1 MAATLSSG
9 TDARDRAV
17 LAATV
22 FAVLF
27 AQVLLYPGVPTL
39 IDALGADSSVLDA
52 GTWFLG
58 TEFVGFVLFAAV
70 WGALSDALGRRR
82 LLVSLGALGGAVGYG
97 LLATL
102 GASGR
107 VGFATV
113 LALRFLQGAFTIGA
127 FSLAITMLTD
137 LEGGTGRNM
146 GAAGIAIG
154 GGTALG
160 APIGGSLYALDTL
173 APLWAA
179 SACLLGVAVLVFAVS
194 DRVPSAASEPS
205 ASSDSESPLD
215 ALAAL
220 RRTPVLTLPYA
231 FGLIDRLAA
240 GFFAFVGTVYF
251 QTRFG
256 VDAGTT
262 GLLLACFFAP
272 FALLQYPSGVLSDR
286 FGRVGP
292 IAVGSGL
299 FGFAVIA
306 VGFAPS
312 VLLAGATM
320 ALVGV
325 FGALCAPA
333 TLALVSDLAA
343 GDERGTAIGGFN
355 IVGSL
360 GFLGGITGGAVVT
373 SVAGFDVAFLVVGLA
388 EVAIALGALPFLLRL
403 DVSRVRTFGRG

>member
-1 MAATLSSG
+1 MVTATG
-9 TDARDRAV
+9 ANHTRDRAV

-39 IDALGADSSVLDA
+39 IEALGASSSVLDA

-58 TEFVGFVLFAAV
+58 VEFLGFVLFAAV
-70 WGALSDALGRRR
+70 WGALSDALGTRRPF
-82 LLVSLGALGGAVGYG
+82 VALGALGGALGYG

-107 VGFATV
+107 VTFTTV
-113 LALRFLQGAFTIGA
+113 LLFRFLQGAFTIGA

-160 APIGGSLYALDTL
+160 APIGGRLYAIDTL
-173 APLWAA
+173 APLWVA
-179 SACLLGVAVLVFAVS
+179 SACLALVAGLSFAVT
-194 DRVPSAASEPS
+194 DRVPDAD
-205 ASSDSESPLD
+205 SDSEGPIA

-220 RRTPVLTLPYA
+220 RRTPVLALPYA

-240 GFFAFVGTVYF
+240 GFFAFVGTIYF

-256 VDAGTT
+256 VDAATT
-262 GLLLACFFAP
+262 GLLLGAFFAP
-272 FALLQYPSGVLSDR
+272 FALLQYPSGILSDR
-286 FGRVGP
+286 IGRVGP

-343 GDERGTAIGGFN
+343 ENERGTAIGGFN

-360 GFLGGITGGAVVT
+360 GFLAGITGGALLT
-373 SVAGFDVAFLVVGLA
+373 DAAGFDAAFLVVGLA

-403 DVSRVRTFGRG
+403 DVSRVRTFDRG

>member
-1 MAATLSSG
+1 MAAATPGRSS
-9 TDARDRAV
+9 TRDRAV

-22 FAVLF
+22 FVVLF
-27 AQVLLYPGVPTL
+27 AQVLLYPGVPEL
-39 IDALGADSSVLDA
+39 IEALGADSPVLDA

-58 TEFVGFVLFAAV
+58 AEFVGFVLFAAV

-82 LLVSLGALGGAVGYG
+82 SLIALGALGGAAGYG
-97 LLATL
+97 ALATF

-107 VGFATV
+107 VGFTAV
-113 LALRFLQGAFTIGA
+113 LVLRFVQGAFTIGA
-127 FSLAITMLTD
+127 FSLALAMLTD
-137 LEGGTGRNM
+137 LGGGAGRNM

-154 GGTALG
+154 AGTALG
-160 APIGGSLYALDTL
+160 APIGGRLYAVDTL
-173 APLWAA
+173 APLWVA
-179 SACLLGVAVLVFAVS
+179 SACLLAVAVLALAVT
-194 DRVPSAASEPS
+194 DRAPRGESEGP
-205 ASSDSESPLD
+205 
-215 ALAAL
+215 LAAL
-220 RRTPVLTLPYA
+220 GALGRTPILLLPYA

-262 GLLLACFFAP
+262 GLLLGCFFAP

-286 FGRVGP
+286 IGRVGP
-292 IAVGSGL
+292 IAIGSGL

-306 VGFAPS
+306 VGFAPT
-312 VLLAGATM
+312 VVLAGATM

-333 TLALVSDLAA
+333 TLALVADLADA
-343 GDERGTAIGGFN
+343 EERGTAIGGFN

-360 GFLGGITGGAVVT
+360 GFLGGIVGGALVT
-373 SVAGFDVAFLVVGLA
+373 DAAGFDVAFLVVGLA
-388 EVAIALGALPFLLRL
+388 EVAIALVALPFLLNL
-403 DVSRVRTFGRG
+403 DVARVPTFDRG

>member
-1 MAATLSSG
+1 MAMATG
-9 TDARDRAV
+9 DDHARDRAV

-27 AQVLLYPGVPTL
+27 AQVLLYPGVPAL
-39 IDALGADSSVLDA
+39 IEALGATSSVLDA

-58 TEFVGFVLFAAV
+58 VEFLGFVLFAAV
-70 WGALSDALGRRR
+70 WGALSDALGTRRP
-82 LLVSLGALGGAVGYG
+82 LIALGALGGAVGYG

-102 GASGR
+102 GVSGR

-113 LALRFLQGAFTIGA
+113 LLFRFLQGAFTIGA

-160 APIGGSLYALDTL
+160 APIGGRLYAIDTL

-179 SACLLGVAVLVFAVS
+179 SACLALVAGLAFAVT
-194 DRVPSAASEPS
+194 DRVP
-205 ASSDSESPLD
+205 DFNSESGSESEGPLA

-220 RRTPVLTLPYA
+220 RRMPVLALPYA

-240 GFFAFVGTVYF
+240 GFFAFVGTIYF

-256 VDAGTT
+256 VDAATT
-262 GLLLACFFAP
+262 GLLLGAFFAP
-272 FALLQYPSGVLSDR
+272 FALLQYPSGILSDR
-286 FGRVGP
+286 IGRVGP
-292 IAVGSGL
+292 IAAGSGL

-312 VLLAGATM
+312 ILLAGATM

-343 GDERGTAIGGFN
+343 EDERGTAIGGFN

-360 GFLGGITGGAVVT
+360 GFLGGITGGALLT
-373 SVAGFDVAFLVVGLA
+373 DAAGFDAAFLAVGLA

-403 DVSRVRTFGRG
+403 DVSRVRTFDRG

>member
-1 MAATLSSG
+1 MPTATG
-9 TDARDRAV
+9 EDHTRDRAV

-39 IDALGADSSVLDA
+39 IEALGASSSVLDA

-58 TEFVGFVLFAAV
+58 VEFLGFVLFAAV
-70 WGALSDALGRRR
+70 WGALSDTLGTRRP
-82 LLVSLGALGGAVGYG
+82 LIALGALGGALGYG

-113 LALRFLQGAFTIGA
+113 LLFRFLQGAFTIGA

-160 APIGGSLYALDTL
+160 APIGGRLYAIDTL
-173 APLWAA
+173 APLWVA
-179 SACLLGVAVLVFAVS
+179 STCLALVAGLAFAVT
-194 DRVPSAASEPS
+194 DRVPDA
-205 ASSDSESPLD
+205 DSESESEGPIA

-220 RRTPVLTLPYA
+220 RRTPVLALPYA

-240 GFFAFVGTVYF
+240 GFFAFVGTIYF

-256 VDAGTT
+256 VDAATT
-262 GLLLACFFAP
+262 GLLLGAFFAP
-272 FALLQYPSGVLSDR
+272 FALLQYPSGILSDR
-286 FGRVGP
+286 IGRVGP

-312 VLLAGATM
+312 VFLAGATM

-343 GDERGTAIGGFN
+343 AEERGTAIGGFN

-360 GFLGGITGGAVVT
+360 GFLGGITGGALLT
-373 SVAGFDVAFLVVGLA
+373 NAAGFDAAFLVVGLA

-403 DVSRVRTFGRG
+403 DVSRVRTFDRG

>member
-1 MAATLSSG
+1 MPTATG
-9 TDARDRAV
+9 EDHTRDRAV

-39 IDALGADSSVLDA
+39 IEALGASSSVLDA

-58 TEFVGFVLFAAV
+58 VEFLGFVLFAAV
-70 WGALSDALGRRR
+70 WGALSDTLGTRRP
-82 LLVSLGALGGAVGYG
+82 LIALGALGGALGYG

-113 LALRFLQGAFTIGA
+113 LLFRFLQGAFTIGA

-160 APIGGSLYALDTL
+160 APIGGRLYAIDTL
-173 APLWAA
+173 APLWVA
-179 SACLLGVAVLVFAVS
+179 STCLALVAGLAFAVT
-194 DRVPSAASEPS
+194 DRVPDA
-205 ASSDSESPLD
+205 DSESESEGPIA

-220 RRTPVLTLPYA
+220 RRTPVLALPYA

-240 GFFAFVGTVYF
+240 GFFAFVGTIYF

-256 VDAGTT
+256 VDAATT
-262 GLLLACFFAP
+262 GLLLGAFFAP
-272 FALLQYPSGVLSDR
+272 FALLQYPSGILSDR
-286 FGRVGP
+286 IGRVGP

-312 VLLAGATM
+312 VFLAGATM

-343 GDERGTAIGGFN
+343 AEERGTAIGGFN

-360 GFLGGITGGAVVT
+360 GFLAGITGGALLT
-373 SVAGFDVAFLVVGLA
+373 NAAGFDAAFLVVGLA

-403 DVSRVRTFGRG
+403 DVSRVRTFDRG

>member
-1 MAATLSSG
+1 MATVTPSEG
-9 TDARDRAV
+9 DTRDRVV
-17 LAATV
+17 LTATV

-27 AQVLLYPGVPTL
+27 AQVLLYPGVPAL
-39 IDALGADSSVLDA
+39 IEALGARSPVLDA
-52 GTWFLG
+52 GTWFLA

-82 LLVSLGALGGAVGYG
+82 PLIALGALGGAAGYA
-97 LLATL
+97 LLAVF
-102 GASGR
+102 GGSGR

-113 LALRFLQGAFTIGA
+113 LALRFVQGAFTIGA
-127 FSLAITMLTD
+127 FSLALTMLTD
-137 LEGGTGRNM
+137 LAGGTGRNM
-146 GAAGIAIG
+146 GSAGIAIG

-160 APIGGSLYALDTL
+160 APIGGRLYALDTL
-173 APLWAA
+173 APMWAA
-179 SACLLGVAVLVFAVS
+179 SACLIGVSLLVFAVT
-194 DRVPSAASEPS
+194 DRASPT
-205 ASSDSESPLD
+205 DSEGPLD

-220 RRTPVLTLPYA
+220 GRTPVLALPYA

-262 GLLLACFFAP
+262 GLLLTSFFAP
-272 FALLQYPSGVLSDR
+272 FAVLQYPSGVLSDR
-286 FGRVGP
+286 YGRVGP

-343 GDERGTAIGGFN
+343 DGERGTAIGGFN

-360 GFLGGITGGAVVT
+360 GFLGGIVGGGVVT
-373 SVAGFDVAFLVVGLA
+373 AAAGFDVAFLVVGFA
-388 EVAIALGALPFLLRL
+388 EVAIALVALPLLLRL
-403 DVSRVRTFGRG
+403 DVARIPTFDRG